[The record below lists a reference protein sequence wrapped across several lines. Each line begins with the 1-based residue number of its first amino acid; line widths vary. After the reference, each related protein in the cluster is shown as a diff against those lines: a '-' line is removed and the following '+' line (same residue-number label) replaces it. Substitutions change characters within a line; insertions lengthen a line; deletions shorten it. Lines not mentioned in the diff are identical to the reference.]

1 MSFQTK
7 YPNLGKF
14 WRALQW
20 KMLAYFVV
28 IWSILLPFGIFGCHL
43 VYLVAIWYI
52 LWLFGIFPPFFG
64 MLYQLKSGNPG
75 RVRIMFVRSD
85 KTVCGRFLNSLT
97 YVDIDC

>member
-1 MSFQTK
+1 MEDVG
-7 YPNLGKF
+7 LLCGH
-14 WRALQW
+14 L
-20 KMLAYFVV
+20 
-28 IWSILLPFGIFGCHL
+28 SILLPFGIFGCHL
-43 VYLVAIWYI
+43 VYLVAVLVYFMVIWYI
-52 LWLFGIFPPFFG
+52 SPVFG